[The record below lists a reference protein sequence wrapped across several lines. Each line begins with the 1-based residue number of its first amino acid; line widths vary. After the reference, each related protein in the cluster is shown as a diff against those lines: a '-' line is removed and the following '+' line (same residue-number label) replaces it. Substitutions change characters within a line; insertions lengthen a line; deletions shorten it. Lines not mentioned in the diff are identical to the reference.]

1 MWGLTKILEYGM
13 FGLIGEIREDEDGR
27 EGYSTKESKALYYD
41 AGQERIPE
49 ESSKSPRYPFEYRQE
64 IPQ

>member
-27 EGYSTKESKALYYD
+27 YRTKESKKIRD
-41 AGQERIPE
+41 DRGQA
-49 ESSKSPRYPFEYRQE
+49 
-64 IPQ
+64 